1 MPTVLVLGASSDI
14 GKAIAYKFASSGYDV
29 QLTARS
35 AHSLQTVQSDITIR
49 YNVKCFVY
57 PFDAVAFHEHQSF
70 FEALQPK
77 PDITVCVFGYMND
90 NEHVTSSQEETLRTI
105 NTNFT
110 GAVSILNLVAGYY
123 ATQKHGAIIGI
134 SSVAGE
140 RGRQSNYIY
149 GSSKAGFT
157 TYLSGLRNRLYHS
170 NVHVL
175 TVLPGFVYTKMTE
188 HLTLPK
194 LLTATPAQV
203 AEAVYKSAKR
213 KRNVI
218 YVKWFWRWI
227 MYIIKFI
234 PESIFKKKKL

>member
-1 MPTVLVLGASSDI
+1 
-14 GKAIAYKFASSGYDV
+14 
-29 QLTARS
+29 
-35 AHSLQTVQSDITIR
+35 
-49 YNVKCFVY
+49 
-57 PFDAVAFHEHQSF
+57 
-70 FEALQPK
+70 
-77 PDITVCVFGYMND
+77 MND